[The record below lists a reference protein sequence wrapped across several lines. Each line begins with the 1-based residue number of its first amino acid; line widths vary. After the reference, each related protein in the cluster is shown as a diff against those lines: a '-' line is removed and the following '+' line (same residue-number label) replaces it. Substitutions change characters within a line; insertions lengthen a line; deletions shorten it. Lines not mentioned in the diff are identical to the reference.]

1 MSNFSVFPSEWFVLI
16 QPAVKAEENV
26 YDDSVVTALY
36 CRKSIENWVDW
47 VYENEASL
55 EVPYDTG
62 LNSLMNFP
70 DFVKLIDPVVLKQMH
85 LIRKLGNNAVHSKK
99 RVPITSDEALHILK
113 LLYGCTGY
121 FVNLYSKEYEVYP
134 TFDKDKIPAAQ
145 KVKENISKTQIRELT
160 EQIKELRQLQKENEE
175 KQKQAEENRKRHKEI
190 VLPPTDPNEALTR
203 KIYIDTYLEEAGWMM
218 DNPRM
223 VGLEYEVSPMPNPA
237 NKGFADYVLW
247 GRDGKPL
254 AVVEAKKTTVG
265 TDIGEH
271 QAKLYADALEKEF
284 NQRPNIYL
292 TNGYEIYYSDHQ
304 TPKRKVFGFH
314 TQNELQLNID
324 RRINLR
330 KITEMEISDDI
341 TNRYY
346 QKAAIKAV
354 AERFEAGYRGALLVM
369 ATGTGKTRTAASLI
383 DVMAKALW
391 VKNALFLADRTALV
405 DQAKANLNIH
415 LSEFP
420 SINLLEEKENPNS
433 RLVFS
438 TYQTLIN
445 LIDDAKAEEGRF
457 YGVGHFDLIIFDEI
471 HRSIYNKYR
480 AIFEYF
486 DGLKIGL
493 TATPREEQI
502 DRNTYELFGLQGG
515 NPTYSYNFRKAVD
528 DGYLVDY
535 KSYDVKTKFRR
546 EGIKYND
553 LSEEERLEF
562 EEKFGD
568 PVTGEIPDEIDA
580 SQLDEW
586 IFNKNT
592 VDLILEELMEKGIRV
607 DNDTRLGKTIIFTR
621 KHDHAVFIQ
630 ERFNANYPEYRGE
643 FLKVIDYQTN
653 YSKAIL
659 GDFKAKDKNPVIACS
674 VDMLDT
680 GIDIPEVVN
689 LIFLKPVKSHI
700 KFWQMIGRGARL
712 CPNLHGARED
722 KKEFL
727 ILDFCENF
735 EYFSENP
742 HQKEGSKVMT
752 LNQKLFILK
761 LRLSQIFLIDSE
773 EEIKTYGKEI
783 LDQLHS
789 QVLTLYTEGKDSF
802 VVRRNLR
809 SVEQFSNRAN
819 WDELTIDELRV
830 LESDISEL
838 VYDDDKDSKAKMF
851 DLLIYDLMLSVVNG
865 NNRQVNLKGKVK
877 KSCRSLKK
885 KQNIPMVKEKMPVL
899 EMVTGEK
906 SWEDVDVLWL
916 DNIREE
922 LRDLMKF
929 LDNQARDIV
938 VTDFQDEIIS
948 VEEAKPIV
956 EKETFDLEA
965 YERKIKQ
972 YILEHKNHIVID
984 KLRKNIK
991 ITKPELN
998 ALEEML
1004 FEQSHLGG
1012 KEKFKEV
1019 FGEQSLGLFI
1029 RSIVGLDATTAKDA
1043 FSKLINDAGLN
1054 AKQIEFLN
1062 MIIENYIQNGI
1073 VTPGDLFDDPY
1084 TTIDTGGVIH
1094 LFGKEKSKEIE
1105 EIIEQINSNSE
1116 FG

>member
-1 MSNFSVFPSEWFVLI
+1 MSNFSVFPSEWSALI
-16 QPAVKAEENV
+16 QPAIKAEENV

-47 VYENEASL
+47 IYENEASL

-62 LNSLMNFP
+62 LNNLMNFP
-70 DFVKLIDPVVLKQMH
+70 DFVRLIDPMVLKQMH
-85 LIRKLGNNAVHSKK
+85 VIRTLGNKAVHSKK
-99 RVPITSDEALHILK
+99 RVPITSDEAMHILK

-134 TFDKDKIPAAQ
+134 AFDKDKIPAAQ
-145 KVKENISKTQIRELT
+145 KVKENISKAQIRELT

-190 VLPPTDPNEALTR
+190 VLPPADPNEALTR
-203 KIYIDTYLEEAGWMM
+203 KIYNDTYLEEAGWMM

-223 VGLEYEVSPMPNPA
+223 VSLEYEVSPMPNPA

-254 AVVEAKKTTVG
+254 AVVEVKKTTVS

-304 TPKRKVFGFH
+304 TPKRKVYGFH

-324 RRINLR
+324 RRTNRR
-330 KITEMEISDDI
+330 KITDMEISDDI

-383 DVMAKALW
+383 DVMAKAFW
-391 VKNALFLADRTALV
+391 IKNALFLADRKALV
-405 DQAKANLNIH
+405 DQAKANLNIY

-592 VDLILEELMEKGIRV
+592 VDLILEELMKKGIRV

-621 KHDHAVFIQ
+621 KHDHAVFVQ

-659 GDFKAKDKNPVIACS
+659 DDFKSKDKNPVIACS

-680 GIDIPEVVN
+680 GIDVPEVVN

-700 KFWQMIGRGARL
+700 KFWQMIGRGTRL
-712 CPNLHGARED
+712 CPDLHGAGKD
-722 KKEFL
+722 KREFL
-727 ILDFCENF
+727 ILDFCGNF

-742 HQKEGSKVMT
+742 QQKESSKVMT

-761 LRLSQIFLIDSE
+761 LRLSQIFLLYDE
-773 EEIKTYGKEI
+773 EEIKTFGKEV

-789 QVLTLYTEGKDSF
+789 QVITLYAEGKDSF

-809 SVEQFSNRAN
+809 AVEKFSNRSN
-819 WDELTIDELRV
+819 WDELTTDELRV
-830 LESDISEL
+830 LELDISEL
-838 VYDDDKDSKAKMF
+838 VYDNDKDNKAKMF
-851 DLLIYDLMLSVVNG
+851 DLLIYDLMLSIVNG

-885 KQNIPMVKEKMPVL
+885 KQSIPMVKEKMPVL
-899 EMVTGEK
+899 EMVTDEK
-906 SWEDVDVLWL
+906 SWEDADVLWL
-916 DNIREE
+916 ENIREE

-929 LDNQARDIV
+929 LDSQARDIV
-938 VTDFQDEIIS
+938 VTDFQDEIVS

-1019 FGEQSLGLFI
+1019 FGELSLGLFI
-1029 RSIVGLDATTAKDA
+1029 RSIVGLDAATAKDA
-1043 FSKLINDAGLN
+1043 FSKLIDDAGLN

-1105 EIIEQINSNSE
+1105 GIIEQINSNSE